1 MNSPAGNDATDSA
14 GAGDVSFNPP
24 AAPFPT
30 ANVPRRSYRLTRR
43 QALGA
48 LGAFALPWEQLLAQA
63 SGSVTA
69 GAAAVKGTA
78 GALPPDLVN
87 LHVYRP
93 HMQDE
98 TFEWFDHWL

>member
-14 GAGDVSFNPP
+14 GAADVSFDAP
-24 AAPFPT
+24 APFPT
-30 ANVPRRSYRLTRR
+30 AGVPRRGRRLTRR

-98 TFEWFDHWL
+98 TFEWFDRWL

>member
-1 MNSPAGNDATDSA
+1 
-14 GAGDVSFNPP
+14 
-24 AAPFPT
+24 
-30 ANVPRRSYRLTRR
+30 
-43 QALGA
+43 
-48 LGAFALPWEQLLAQA
+48 
-63 SGSVTA
+63 VTA